1 MKKQTG
7 RRLLALTLTLSA
19 ALCPAAL
26 AATHGAGSPALTGGT
41 EMIQKLNRVG
51 TTRGLTI
58 TARGETSLPIGKG
71 GLIASGSHSDCP
83 SARFTDLDTA
93 QWYHEY
99 TDAMIGD
106 GYMTGTGDQFD
117 PNGQLTRGMLVTI
130 LWRMEGQPAASAAS
144 PFDDVAE
151 GDYYAA
157 AVSWAAGLGI
167 VQGKSETAFAPD
179 DAISRQQLAAILWRL
194 AGQKGLNVSNAG
206 ETVPDFSDRD
216 QVASWAGEAVSWAY
230 TRGILTGRS
239 DGRLD
244 PAGTATRA
252 EAAAMLVRF
261 GQLKPQTTPGGNVK
275 A

>member
-1 MKKQTG
+1 MKQQLG

-26 AATHGAGSPALTGGT
+26 AASYEADGLAMTGGT
-41 EMIQKLNRVG
+41 AMIQKLNW
-51 TTRGLTI
+51 TRSTKGLTV
-58 TARGETSLPIGKG
+58 TDENGPALPIGKG
-71 GLIASGSHSDCP
+71 GAIAPGGHSSCP

-99 TDAMIGD
+99 TDAMIEG
-106 GYMTGTGDQFD
+106 GYMSGAGETFD

-130 LWRMEGQPAASAAS
+130 LWRMEGRPSTDAAC

-151 GDYYAA
+151 NDYFSD
-157 AVSWAAGLGI
+157 AVRWAASLELVRGE
-167 VQGKSETAFAPD
+167 SDTAFAPD
-179 DAISRQQLAAILWRL
+179 DAISRQELAAILWRL
-194 AGQKGLNVSNAG
+194 AAQKGLNVSNAG
-206 ETVPDFSDRD
+206 STVPDFADRD
-216 QVASWAGEAVSWAY
+216 QIASWAGEAVSWAY
-230 TRGILTGRS
+230 TCGILTGRS
-239 DGRLD
+239 GNRLD

-261 GQLKPQTTPGGNVK
+261 GQLKPPASPEGQVK